1 LARARVKDAGFA
13 CYKGRVTST
22 EIKRMLPLQA
32 GALLGPMAGTG
43 MVTLVPALSGVYGVS
58 VGAVGL
64 AITTYMLPF
73 AGAQLFSGSISHVLG
88 GRRTALI
95 GYAVFVLGS
104 LASAAAPTFTLFLL
118 MRFIQGLGAAFLF
131 PILMALVGEVV
142 APERLGRAI
151 GAFGVTQTLGL
162 TLGPLLAGLMEVH
175 FGWRWFF
182 VLLATWAFGSAVAF
196 GRLYHHERQAVA
208 EPGSVWIVM
217 GTVLREP
224 SVILLSVA
232 GAGLF
237 FAMVGPY
244 TYLAAWLKSFPALPE
259 DQIGLILAIS
269 GAMGIPASAAAGRWV
284 DQFGRKPVGLVGLGC
299 YVTALGGFAAL
310 PYSFTGT
317 AMLAAWLGWSGAVAW
332 TALNT
337 LAVEV
342 IPALRKPAASI
353 YNAFRFIGYGL
364 APPMLGLVYGRGNA
378 AAVYLVSALVVLG
391 AAACLAVL
399 RMPRRL

>member
-1 LARARVKDAGFA
+1 
-13 CYKGRVTST
+13 
-22 EIKRMLPLQA
+22 MLPLQA

-58 VGAVGL
+58 VGAVAL
-64 AITTYMLPF
+64 AITTYMVPF
-73 AGAQLFSGSISHVLG
+73 AVAQLFSGSISHILG

-95 GYAVFVLGS
+95 GYTVFVLGS
-104 LASAAAPTFTLFLL
+104 LASAAAPTFPLFLL
-118 MRFIQGLGAAFLF
+118 MRFVQGLGAAFLF
-131 PILMALVGEVV
+131 PILMALVGEAV

-182 VLLATWAFGSAVAF
+182 VLLAAWALVSAAAF
-196 GRLYHHERQAVA
+196 VWLFHHEREPTA
-208 EPGSVWIVM
+208 ERRSMWAITL
-217 GTVLREP
+217 TVLREP
-224 SVILLSVA
+224 SVVLLSVA
-232 GAGLF
+232 AAGLF

-244 TYLAAWLKSFPALPE
+244 TYLAAWLKTFPALPE
-259 DQIGLILAIS
+259 DQIGLILAIA

-284 DQFGRKPVGLVGLGC
+284 DRFGRKAVGLAGLGG
-299 YVTALGGFAAL
+299 YITALGGFAAL

-317 AMLAAWLGWSGAVAW
+317 VLLAAWLGWSGAVAW

-353 YNAFRFIGYGL
+353 YNAFRFLGYAL
-364 APPMLGLVYGRGNA
+364 APPALGLVYGRGNA
-378 AAVYLVSALVVLG
+378 TAMYMMSALVVG
-391 AAACLAVL
+391 GSAACLAML
-399 RMPRRL
+399 RVPRRL

>member
-1 LARARVKDAGFA
+1 
-13 CYKGRVTST
+13 VTGA
-22 EIKRMLPLQA
+22 EIRRMLPLQA

-43 MVTLVPALSGVYGVS
+43 MVTLVPALSGVYGAP
-58 VGAVGL
+58 VGAVAL
-64 AITTYMLPF
+64 AITTYMVPF
-73 AGAQLFSGSISHVLG
+73 ALAQLFSGSIAHNLG

-95 GYAVFVLGS
+95 GYAIFIAGS
-104 LASAAAPTFTLFLL
+104 LATAAAPTFGLFLL
-118 MRFIQGLGAAFLF
+118 FRFVQGLGAAFLF

-182 VLLATWAFGSAVAF
+182 VLLGAWAFLSAVAF
-196 GRLYHHERQAVA
+196 VWLFQPERQAV
-208 EPGSVWIVM
+208 EQGTMWGIM
-217 GTVLREP
+217 GRVLREP
-224 SVILLSVA
+224 TVLLLSVA

-259 DQIGLILAIS
+259 DQIGLVLAVA
-269 GAMGIPASAAAGRWV
+269 GAVGIPASAVAGRWV
-284 DQFGRKPVGLVGLGC
+284 DRFGRKPVGLAGLGC
-299 YVTALGGFAAL
+299 YITALCGFAAL

-317 AMLAAWLGWSGAVAW
+317 MLLAAWLGWSGAVAW

-337 LAVEV
+337 LAIEV
-342 IPALRKPAASI
+342 IPALRKPVASI
-353 YNAFRFIGYGL
+353 YNAFRFLGYAL
-364 APPMLGLVYGRGNA
+364 APPLLGLVYGRGDA
-378 AAVYLVSALVVLG
+378 AAVYLVSAVVVAG
-391 AAACLAVL
+391 SAVCIAAL
-399 RMPRRL
+399 RVPRRL

>member
-1 LARARVKDAGFA
+1 
-13 CYKGRVTST
+13 
-22 EIKRMLPLQA
+22 MLPLQA

-43 MVTLVPALSGVYGVS
+43 MVTLVPTLSGVYGIP
-58 VGAVGL
+58 VGSAAL
-64 AITTYMLPF
+64 AITTYMVPF
-73 AGAQLFSGSISHVLG
+73 ALAQLFSGSISHILG

-95 GYAVFVLGS
+95 GYTIFIAGS
-104 LASAAAPTFTLFLL
+104 LGTAAAPTFGLFLL
-118 MRFIQGLGAAFLF
+118 FRFVQGLGAAFLF

-182 VLLATWAFGSAVAF
+182 VLLGAWAFLSAVAF
-196 GRLYHHERQAVA
+196 VWLFQPERRAVEQGSLWGIMGR
-208 EPGSVWIVM
+208 
-217 GTVLREP
+217 VLREP
-224 SVILLSVA
+224 TVLLLSVA

-259 DQIGLILAIS
+259 DQIGLVLAAA
-269 GAMGIPASAAAGRWV
+269 GAVGIPASAVAGRWV
-284 DQFGRKPVGLVGLGC
+284 DRFGRKPVGLAGLGC
-299 YVTALGGFAAL
+299 YITALCGFAAL

-317 AMLAAWLGWSGAVAW
+317 MLLAAWLGWSGAVAW

-337 LAVEV
+337 LAIEV
-342 IPALRKPAASI
+342 IPALRKPVASI
-353 YNAFRFIGYGL
+353 YNAFRFLGYAL
-364 APPMLGLVYGRGNA
+364 APPLLGLVYGRGNA
-378 AAVYLVSALVVLG
+378 AAVYLVSAVVVAGSALCI
-391 AAACLAVL
+391 AAIRL
-399 RMPRRL
+399 PRRF

>member
-1 LARARVKDAGFA
+1 
-13 CYKGRVTST
+13 
-22 EIKRMLPLQA
+22 MLPLQA

-43 MVTLVPALSGVYGVS
+43 MVTLVPALSGVYGAP
-58 VGAVGL
+58 VGAVAL
-64 AITTYMLPF
+64 AITTYMVPF
-73 AGAQLFSGSISHVLG
+73 ALAQLFSGSISHNLG

-95 GYAVFVLGS
+95 GYAIFIAGS
-104 LASAAAPTFTLFLL
+104 LATAAAPTFGLFLL
-118 MRFIQGLGAAFLF
+118 FRFVQGLGAAFLF

-182 VLLATWAFGSAVAF
+182 VLLGAWAFLSAVAF
-196 GRLYHHERQAVA
+196 VWLFQPERQAV
-208 EPGSVWIVM
+208 EQGTMWGIM
-217 GTVLREP
+217 GRVLREP
-224 SVILLSVA
+224 TVLLLSVA

-259 DQIGLILAIS
+259 DQIGLVLAVA
-269 GAMGIPASAAAGRWV
+269 GAVGIPASAVAGRWV
-284 DQFGRKPVGLVGLGC
+284 DRFGRKPVGLAGLGC
-299 YVTALGGFAAL
+299 YITALCGFAAL

-317 AMLAAWLGWSGAVAW
+317 MLLAAWLGWSGAVAW

-337 LAVEV
+337 LAIEV
-342 IPALRKPAASI
+342 IPALRKPVASI
-353 YNAFRFIGYGL
+353 YNAFRFLGYAL
-364 APPMLGLVYGRGNA
+364 APPLLGLVYGRGDA
-378 AAVYLVSALVVLG
+378 AAVYLVSAVVVAG
-391 AAACLAVL
+391 SAVCIAAL
-399 RMPRRL
+399 RVPRRL

>member
-1 LARARVKDAGFA
+1 
-13 CYKGRVTST
+13 
-22 EIKRMLPLQA
+22 MLPLQA

-43 MVTLVPALSGVYGVS
+43 MVTLVPALSGVYGAP
-58 VGAVGL
+58 VGAVAL
-64 AITTYMLPF
+64 AITTYMVPF
-73 AGAQLFSGSISHVLG
+73 ALAQLFSGSISHNLG

-95 GYAVFVLGS
+95 GYAIFIAGS
-104 LASAAAPTFTLFLL
+104 LATAAAPTFGLFLL
-118 MRFIQGLGAAFLF
+118 FRFVQGLGAAFLF

-182 VLLATWAFGSAVAF
+182 VLLGAWAFLSAVAF
-196 GRLYHHERQAVA
+196 VWLFQPERQAV
-208 EPGSVWIVM
+208 EQGTMWGIM
-217 GTVLREP
+217 GRVLREP
-224 SVILLSVA
+224 TVLLLSVA

-259 DQIGLILAIS
+259 DQIGLVLAVA
-269 GAMGIPASAAAGRWV
+269 GAVGIPASAVAGRWG
-284 DQFGRKPVGLVGLGC
+284 DRFGRKPVGLAGLGC
-299 YVTALGGFAAL
+299 YITALCGFAAL

-317 AMLAAWLGWSGAVAW
+317 MLLAAWLGWSGAVAW

-337 LAVEV
+337 LAIEV
-342 IPALRKPAASI
+342 IPALRKPVASI
-353 YNAFRFIGYGL
+353 YNAFRFLGYAL
-364 APPMLGLVYGRGNA
+364 APPLLGLVYGRGDA
-378 AAVYLVSALVVLG
+378 AAVYLVSAVVVAG
-391 AAACLAVL
+391 SAVCIAAL
-399 RMPRRL
+399 RVPRRL